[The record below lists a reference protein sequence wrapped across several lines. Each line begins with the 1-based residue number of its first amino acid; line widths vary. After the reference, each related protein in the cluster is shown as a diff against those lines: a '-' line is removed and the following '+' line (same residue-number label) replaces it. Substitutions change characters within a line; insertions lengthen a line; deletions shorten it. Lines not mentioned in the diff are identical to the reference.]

1 MCNLYRMTKGTA
13 EFAKLF
19 GRLAPRTFPAAIPTS
34 QSIVDERFSNRNA
47 IDLNCP
53 QLASALD

>member
-1 MCNLYRMTKGTA
+1 MTKGTA